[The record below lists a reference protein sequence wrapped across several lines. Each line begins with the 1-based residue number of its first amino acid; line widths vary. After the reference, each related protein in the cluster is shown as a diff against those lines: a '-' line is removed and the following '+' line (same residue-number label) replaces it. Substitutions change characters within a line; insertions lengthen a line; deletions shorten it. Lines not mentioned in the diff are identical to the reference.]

1 MNAAKIAQTTT
12 QSPIVNWSNF
22 LEQLI
27 RDYETQPAKGL
38 AHGLQK
44 DAIQNGW
51 GARDGTKKFR
61 FDIALLKKAKPKTL
75 LLLTDHGTTGLTGDI
90 LDAQTLPDQ
99 IGYSSTRLLTW
110 EV

>member
-1 MNAAKIAQTTT
+1 MNALKTAQTTT
-12 QSPIVNWSNF
+12 QSPTVNWSNF

-51 GARDGTKKFR
+51 GARDGK
-61 FDIALLKKAKPKTL
+61 
-75 LLLTDHGTTGLTGDI
+75 
-90 LDAQTLPDQ
+90 
-99 IGYSSTRLLTW
+99 
-110 EV
+110 